1 MGHSDQSDSSHQS
14 EPGKFKERV
23 TDQNSR
29 VPGKRSDTV
38 IQMVGRNTAR
48 PKVKSV
54 PLFAIIRN
62 HPILFVSIMYGWIF
76 LFRGIKLTGENLPS
90 LASPNEED
98 YEDVET
104 YLMSKS
110 YFDLKE
116 YDRCNFFTANCKKS
130 PR

>member
-1 MGHSDQSDSSHQS
+1 MGHSDQSDSSHQF
-14 EPGKFKERV
+14 EPGKFKKRA

-29 VPGKRSDTV
+29 VSGKRSDTV

-48 PKVKSV
+48 PKVKNTCDV
-54 PLFAIIRN
+54 KINPLISTSCTSMNFPSN
-62 HPILFVSIMYGWIF
+62 
-76 LFRGIKLTGENLPS
+76 RGIKLTGENLPS

>member
-1 MGHSDQSDSSHQS
+1 MSFFFSACI
-14 EPGKFKERV
+14 P
-23 TDQNSR
+23 TYNSATL
-29 VPGKRSDTV
+29 K
-38 IQMVGRNTAR
+38 
-48 PKVKSV
+48 
-54 PLFAIIRN
+54 LF
-62 HPILFVSIMYGWIF
+62 
-76 LFRGIKLTGENLPS
+76 FRGVKVSEGNRPVITLS
-90 LASPNEED
+90 EED

>member
-54 PLFAIIRN
+54 PLFQA
-62 HPILFVSIMYGWIF
+62 F
-76 LFRGIKLTGENLPS
+76 
-90 LASPNEED
+90 
-98 YEDVET
+98 
-104 YLMSKS
+104 
-110 YFDLKE
+110 
-116 YDRCNFFTANCKKS
+116 FFTDFAATTTTDFPKT
-130 PR
+130 

>member
-14 EPGKFKERV
+14 EPGKFKERA

-54 PLFAIIRN
+54 ALFQGFFFGTFREVMGGTWP
-62 HPILFVSIMYGWIF
+62 PIG
-76 LFRGIKLTGENLPS
+76 
-90 LASPNEED
+90 
-98 YEDVET
+98 
-104 YLMSKS
+104 
-110 YFDLKE
+110 
-116 YDRCNFFTANCKKS
+116 
-130 PR
+130 

>member
-62 HPILFVSIMYGWIF
+62 HPILFCKYYVWMDGFSF
-76 LFRGIKLTGENLPS
+76 L
-90 LASPNEED
+90 EE
-98 YEDVET
+98 
-104 YLMSKS
+104 S
-110 YFDLKE
+110 
-116 YDRCNFFTANCKKS
+116 N
-130 PR
+130 